1 MSNLVLIIVILIV
14 LAIIVAVVAQF
25 YQRATN
31 EMSLVKT
38 GFGGRKV
45 VIDGG
50 TLAVPYFHEISKVN
64 MQTQRLDIQRKGE
77 DSLITKDRMRVDVG
91 AQFYISVMP
100 NQEAITRAAQTLG
113 KRTFQSDALY
123 TLIDGMLV
131 DALHSGA
138 AQMTMDQ
145 LHENRSKFVSEVQ
158 NGLENILARYGLQLE
173 SVSLTALDQTPFSS
187 LDENN
192 AFNAVGMRKLAEV
205 IAKSKKERAE
215 IDADAEISVRK
226 TELSVSRQRLDINLE
241 ERRAEIVQ
249 QQEIEILSAAQ
260 IAEIAQRKA
269 ESELSAAEARIEM
282 ERRIQTAELQRE
294 QSLEIAEQDRHIL
307 ISAKSEEESKADVK
321 ANRAKI
327 EVVKASAEMQTIRE
341 IADVE
346 RRSKIALIAAKAEAE
361 MLATRAAIAAD
372 SEKAISKDKALARR
386 EEGET
391 TKAIKIGEAEAN
403 KARIAAENSR
413 SDALIAMEL
422 EKARLEAMPKIVS
435 EMVKPAEKINS
446 ININHMSGGGFSGSS
461 DKGGDKPAV
470 NQVIDSIMDMAVQL
484 PVLKKIGDS
493 IGMSFEDSIGDS
505 SKDQKDKKK
514 R

>member
-1 MSNLVLIIVILIV
+1 MNTLVWIIVFLIAF
-14 LAIIVAVVAQF
+14 AIIVAVIARF

-38 GFGGRKV
+38 GFGGRRV
-45 VIDGG
+45 MIDGG
-50 TLAVPYFHEISKVN
+50 TLAIPYFHEITKVN

-77 DSLITKDRMRVDVG
+77 ASLITKDRMRVDVG

-100 NQEAITRAAQTLG
+100 NQDAIARAAQTLG
-113 KRTFQSDALY
+113 NRTYQPDHLYALF
-123 TLIDGMLV
+123 DGMLV
-131 DALHSGA
+131 DALHSVA
-138 AQMTMDQ
+138 AQMTMDE
-145 LHENRSKFVSEVQ
+145 LHENRSKFVADVLG
-158 NGLENILARYGLQLE
+158 GLKDVLERYGLQLE

-226 TELSVSRQRLDINLE
+226 TELAVSRQRLDFSLE
-241 ERRAEIVQ
+241 ERRAEIAQ

-269 ESELSAAEARIEM
+269 ESESSAAMARIEM
-282 ERRIQTAELQRE
+282 DRSIQTAEIERE
-294 QSLEIAEQDRHIL
+294 QSLEIAEQERHIL
-307 ISAKSEEESKADVK
+307 VSAKSEEESKANVK

-327 EVVKASAEMQTIRE
+327 DVEKSTAEVQSARE
-341 IADVE
+341 IAEAE
-346 RRSKIALIAAKAEAE
+346 RRSKIALIASKAEAE
-361 MLATRAAIAAD
+361 MQATRAAIAAN
-372 SEKAISKDKALARR
+372 SEKATAKDKAAARL
-386 EEGET
+386 EEGEA
-391 TKAIKIGEAEAN
+391 TKVIKIGDAEAN
-403 KARIAAENSR
+403 KARIEAENLR

-446 ININHMSGGGFSGSS
+446 ININHLTGGGFGGSS
-461 DKGGDKPAV
+461 SNDGGKPVV
-470 NQVIDSIMDMAVQL
+470 NQVLDSIMEMAVQL
-484 PVLKKIGDS
+484 PMLKKVGDS
-493 IGMSFEDSIGDS
+493 IGLNFEDGTSGLSD
-505 SKDQKDKKK
+505 DEKDKK
-514 R
+514 